1 MKVNYEMTI
10 EENKELELQ
19 VDGQQ
24 PNIKKSRIRET
35 PTLSACADSST
46 DAMKSR
52 FFDTFL
58 YFWTFFRNFFIFW
71 HFL

>member
-1 MKVNYEMTI
+1 MKKKNVNQQKVVNSMKVNYEMTI

-24 PNIKKSRIRET
+24 PNIKKSRIF
-35 PTLSACADSST
+35 C
-46 DAMKSR
+46 
-52 FFDTFL
+52 
-58 YFWTFFRNFFIFW
+58 IFW